1 MLVTTTLGRSQF
13 GRPQFGDDTAPT
25 PAEEARLP
33 LLTNSALALAAQ
45 ENELRKTF
53 AQLLPDLTALQTVN
67 QTIPD
72 ALLTLLQSYNVAQAT
87 FMEAAQVWLQAR
99 ANTPASSLPDPNAQA
114 IAVPTFDLGANS
126 TPSSGFGFAGI
137 PASHIQIRYGIVG
150 QEVSTPL
157 GSFVANY
164 GYSGFGGGLGEFG
177 ALPAG
182 FVWLVLLGLA
192 ILGATV
198 VLVARTLSTSD
209 TAAAN
214 NAITAQ
220 ARGRI
225 QEVQSDRDLF
235 VSTRDTCI
243 GGSQDIEVRRQCIAS
258 AASVLKMAKEGRPVA
273 IKPISSTA
281 VGFITVVGVLGVLG
295 VAGGIGYAIHK
306 RKQRDGGDDF
316 PRATAHRSS
325 GRRRPSRDDDY
336 DYDETD

>member
-13 GRPQFGDDTAPT
+13 GRTQFGDDTAAT
-25 PAEEARLP
+25 PAEEALVP
-33 LLTNSALALAAQ
+33 LFTDRVLTLSAQ

-53 AQLLPDLTALQTVN
+53 AQLLPDLTALQAVN

-87 FMEAAQVWLQAR
+87 FMEAAQIWLQAR
-99 ANTPASSLPDPNAQA
+99 ANTPSSSLPDPNAQA
-114 IAVPTFDLGANS
+114 IAVPTFDLGAS
-126 TPSSGFGFAGI
+126 SAPSGFGFAGI
-137 PASHIQIRYGIVG
+137 PASSIRIRYGIVG

-157 GSFVANY
+157 GSYIANY
-164 GYSGFGGGLGEFG
+164 GYNGFSGLGDFG
-177 ALPAG
+177 AIPGL
-182 FVWLVLLGLA
+182 VWAILLGFA

-198 VLVARTLSTSD
+198 VLALRAVRTSD

-220 ARGRI
+220 AQGRI

-258 AASVLKMAKEGRPVA
+258 AASILKMAKEGRPVA
-273 IKPISSTA
+273 IKPISPTT
-281 VGFITVVGVLGVLG
+281 VGLITVVGVLGVLG

-306 RKQRDGGDDF
+306 RKQREHGGGDDF

-325 GRRRPSRDDDY
+325 GRRRPSHDDDY